1 MLLNIIITTLFYAVC
16 ENVNLTEFD
25 SIEQKLT
32 IKKIAYMCLSW
43 FLFLQAMHDPSTVD
57 SITKACFEPNNQV
70 KIMQILIMIISQRF
84 FDFFE

>member
-32 IKKIAYMCLSW
+32 IKK
-43 FLFLQAMHDPSTVD
+43 
-57 SITKACFEPNNQV
+57 
-70 KIMQILIMIISQRF
+70 
-84 FDFFE
+84 